1 MIMMRNRFA
10 LALVVAALAA
20 PAFAQQAPPARGK
33 AETTINGKKVVIDYG
48 RPALKGR
55 TLDGLMKDL
64 PEDRIWRAGENQ
76 VTTLH
81 TDTALN
87 IGGTKIPAG
96 KYSLYVQAPANGE
109 WSLCVN
115 KNLGIPLKE
124 MYAKAPPELANEP
137 WPALMGYEK
146 IADQEIARI
155 KMNKVAGGA
164 GDVFTIAI
172 KGDALSLSWGDMTW
186 TTSIQAGM

>member
-1 MIMMRNRFA
+1 MSMIRNRFA

-20 PAFAQQAPPARGK
+20 PAFAQEAPARGK
-33 AETTINGKKVVIDYG
+33 AETTVNGKKVMIDYG
-48 RPALKGR
+48 RPDLKGR
-55 TLDGLMKDL
+55 TLDALMKDL

-76 VTTLH
+76 VTTLQ

-96 KYSLYVQAPANGE
+96 KYSLYVHAPANGE

-124 MYAKAPPELANEP
+124 MYAAAPPAMANEP
-137 WPALMGYEK
+137 WPALMGYGK

-155 KMNKVAGGA
+155 EMKKAAGGA
-164 GDVFTIAI
+164 GDLFTIAF
-172 KGDALSLSWGDMTW
+172 KGDALTLSWADMTW
-186 TTSIQAGM
+186 TTTVQAGM